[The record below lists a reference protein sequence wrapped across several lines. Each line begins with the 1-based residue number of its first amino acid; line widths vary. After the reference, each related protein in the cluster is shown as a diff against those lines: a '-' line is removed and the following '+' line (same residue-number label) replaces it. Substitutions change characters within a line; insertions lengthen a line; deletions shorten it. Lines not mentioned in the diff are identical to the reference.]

1 MLNHHIKCKLLG
13 QDPSPVG
20 SNGWVRFVDCMG
32 DDYSIVEAARQSYGS
47 DKPTYRQ
54 RIIEISNLYPEYSP
68 KCVDVL
74 SANEDKFIFIKDNGS
89 TSIQLTLEEAFRHM
103 SGYKGMIS
111 NLSKYQK
118 DDERL
123 LRRLMRDFHTSP
135 YEQVELSVQI
145 QCPVHVARQIFR
157 HRMASPNEYSMRY
170 KEAIDDMETTS
181 PEEWRIQSKAN
192 KQGSEEEYLPLTEG
206 TYLSNQEKELQEYSK
221 KVYQER
227 LSRGVSRE
235 QARKDLPLSNYTR
248 FTWKMDI
255 HNMLH
260 LHRLRLD
267 KHAQKEVRQFA
278 SKIFEMVV
286 ELYPMVSQAFI
297 DYRMGAISLSVFEI
311 QMLRDCIDYK
321 IYDPSD
327 LMTKAEIEDF
337 EKKLDYIHNF
347 ELDKARDFRTYLTN

>member
-1 MLNHHIKCKLLG
+1 MLNHHTKCKLLG
-13 QDPSPVG
+13 QDSSPVG
-20 SNGWVRFVDCMG
+20 SHGWVRFVDCMG

-47 DKPTYRQ
+47 EKPTYRQ
-54 RIIEISNLYPEYSP
+54 KLVKLANNDPDYQRNI
-68 KCVDVL
+68 VDVL
-74 SANEDKFIFIKDNGS
+74 SASSSEFIFAHSHGTFS
-89 TSIQLTLEEAFRHM
+89 QPMTLGQAFGNHPYFAEKIEELDSH
-103 SGYKGMIS
+103 K
-111 NLSKYQK
+111 K

-135 YEQVELSVQI
+135 YEQVVLSVQI

-181 PEEWRIQSKAN
+181 PEEWRLQSKSN
-192 KQGSEEEYLPLTEG
+192 KQGSEEEYLPLIEG
-206 TYLSNQEKELQEYSK
+206 TYLSNQEKELQEYCK

-278 SKIFEMVV
+278 SRMFEMVV

-297 DYRMGAISLSVFEI
+297 DYRMGAITLSVFEI
-311 QMLRDCIDYK
+311 QMLRDYINYK
-321 IYDPSD
+321 VYDPSS
-327 LMTKAEIEDF
+327 LLTKAEIQDF

-347 ELDKARDFRTYLTN
+347 EIDKARDFRTYLTY